1 MRVFSRWEACYYLIY
16 RLSLSL
22 QILRTT
28 QTVSERFIESSFCKE
43 DTAYEVPLRPQHLE
57 HFIGQDNVR
66 DQMSVLIQAAQARK
80 EPLGHVLFCG
90 PPGLGKTTL
99 SHIIASSMGSSITIT
114 SGPVIEKAGD
124 LAGILTKLKEG
135 DILFIDEIHALNR
148 TIEEYLYPAMED
160 FALDLVIDSGTSAR
174 SVKVK
179 LNKFTLVGATTR
191 LGLLSAPLR
200 SRFSSSMRL
209 DYYDPAVI
217 QQILLRSSKIL
228 NMNADSES
236 LAEIA
241 NRSRG
246 TPRIANSLLRWVRDY
261 AQIKAN
267 GNLTKKVTQDA
278 LKMISIDER
287 GLDEMDSKILK
298 VLIDHYQGGPVGIQ
312 TLAVAVGEEPH
323 TLEEVHEPFLIMQG
337 LIKRTP
343 RGREATGL
351 AYQHLGKQIP
361 KAHTEV

>member
-1 MRVFSRWEACYYLIY
+1 MPES
-16 RLSLSL
+16 
-22 QILRTT
+22 
-28 QTVSERFIESSFCKE
+28 FIESSFCKE

-66 DQMSVLIQAAQARK
+66 DQMSVLIEAAKGRK

-135 DILFIDEIHALNR
+135 DVLFIDEIHALNR

-179 LNKFTLVGATTR
+179 LNRFTLVGATTR

-200 SRFSSSMRL
+200 SRFSASMRL
-209 DYYDPAVI
+209 DYYTPKVI
-217 QQILLRSSKIL
+217 EQILLRSSKIL
-228 NMNADSES
+228 NMIADADS

-261 AQIKAN
+261 AQIKAQ
-267 GNLTKKVTQDA
+267 GKLTKKVTQDA
-278 LKMISIDER
+278 LKMISIDEK
-287 GLDEMDSKILK
+287 GLDEMDSKILR

-343 RGREATGL
+343 RGREATSL